1 VKVLECADLLEQD
14 SNADRPSQEW
24 ASDNNFIWTDESWHT
39 WWPCL
44 NFIHGGRL
52 AGTSHGNAGARC
64 PIMTLWRRK
73 MLKDVP
79 AHTDCSAVYSMGK
92 KVDCYDNGT
101 MESWGHSF
109 YFETVHG
116 ERFKTRSDAKHH
128 VLEYI
133 EVYYNR
139 KQLELS

>member
-1 VKVLECADLLEQD
+1 
-14 SNADRPSQEW
+14 
-24 ASDNNFIWTDESWHT
+24 
-39 WWPCL
+39 
-44 NFIHGGRL
+44 
-52 AGTSHGNAGARC
+52 
-64 PIMTLWRRK
+64 
-73 MLKDVP
+73 
-79 AHTDCSAVYSMGK
+79 MGK

>member
-1 VKVLECADLLEQD
+1 
-14 SNADRPSQEW
+14 
-24 ASDNNFIWTDESWHT
+24 
-39 WWPCL
+39 
-44 NFIHGGRL
+44 
-52 AGTSHGNAGARC
+52 
-64 PIMTLWRRK
+64 

-79 AHTDCSAVYSMGK
+79 AHTDCSAVYLEFFRKNQLVYSMGK

-128 VLEYI
+128 VFEYI
-133 EVYYNR
+133 EVYDNR
-139 KQLELS
+139 KQLGLI